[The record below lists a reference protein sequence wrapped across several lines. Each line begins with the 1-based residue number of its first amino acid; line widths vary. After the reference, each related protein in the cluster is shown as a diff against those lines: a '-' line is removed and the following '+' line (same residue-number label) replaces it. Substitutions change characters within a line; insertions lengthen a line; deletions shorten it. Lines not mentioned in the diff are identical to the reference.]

1 MENRNKKVLRELMA
15 EAAASAG
22 SVVASDRTTNKLSF
36 LDAPLSSSPLQPHN
50 TREDGVVG

>member
-1 MENRNKKVLRELMA
+1 MEKRKKKVLRELMA

-36 LDAPLSSSPLQPHN
+36 LHAPLSVLAATTPQQQ
-50 TREDGVVG
+50 RVG